1 MREQEHR
8 HHQQQ
13 GGCGGK
19 RFARGHRRPLV
30 ASVGSDDGGLRPDI
44 DKLRGAAIGAAAAAA
59 GGAALVTCRH
69 ISAPRQDRLAPDK
82 R

>member
-1 MREQEHR
+1 MREHEHR

-19 RFARGHRRPLV
+19 RFARGHRRSLV
-30 ASVGSDDGGLRPDI
+30 ASVGADDGGLRPDI
-44 DKLRGAAIGAAAAAA
+44 NELCGAAVRTAAAAA
-59 GGAALVTCRH
+59 GGAALVTCGH
-69 ISAPRQDRLAPDK
+69 IAARRQDGLAPDK